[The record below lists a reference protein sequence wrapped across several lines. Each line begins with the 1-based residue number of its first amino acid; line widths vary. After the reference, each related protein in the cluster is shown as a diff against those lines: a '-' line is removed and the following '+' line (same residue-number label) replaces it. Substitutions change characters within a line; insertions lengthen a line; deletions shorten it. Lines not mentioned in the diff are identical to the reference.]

1 LLNGNQTFKLHII
14 LCKSLIMDSWDMG
27 LEGSKKMLKWVI
39 NRTKGF
45 LKIYDLLKV
54 PQYALTP
61 QNNGRCAPGLLC
73 QGK

>member
-1 LLNGNQTFKLHII
+1 
-14 LCKSLIMDSWDMG
+14 MG